1 MKLRINYN
9 RDTDTLS
16 LSWAH
21 RESERCSAWCSSH
34 NTGWEMTP
42 EQWLGVIGEVQRE
55 IDRLQSCQA
64 KWEASREEFETG
76 RLAALAA
83 ELAKGQAADA
93 DLAAKIAEH
102 GGAT

>member
-1 MKLRINYN
+1 MTPQINYH
-9 RDTDTLS
+9 RHTDTLTVRLSRTPGVLAATSTDGVLS
-16 LSWAH
+16 L
-21 RESERCSAWCSSH
+21 
-34 NTGWEMTP
+34 EMTP

-55 IDRLQSCQA
+55 IDLLQSCQA
-64 KWEASREEFETG
+64 KWEQCREEFEAG